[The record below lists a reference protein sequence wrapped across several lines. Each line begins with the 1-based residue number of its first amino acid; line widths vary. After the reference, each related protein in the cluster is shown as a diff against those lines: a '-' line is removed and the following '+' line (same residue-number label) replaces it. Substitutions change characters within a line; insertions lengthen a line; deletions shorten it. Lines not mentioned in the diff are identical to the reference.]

1 MRPVRGLAY
10 PCGRYDDESIA
21 LLKALGIVYA
31 RTVVNTGSF
40 NIPEDFMKWHPTTHH
55 NGNLEEFGSRLL
67 NESYGMNLLYV
78 WGHSYEFND
87 RQNWDHIEA
96 FCKKMQGIESVWY
109 ATNIE
114 IYDYVQACKRLIFG
128 IDGTVVENPSAIPV
142 WIRSNQE
149 VVEIPA
155 GAVVQL

>member
-1 MRPVRGLAY
+1 
-10 PCGRYDDESIA
+10 
-21 LLKALGIVYA
+21 
-31 RTVVNTGSF
+31 
-40 NIPEDFMKWHPTTHH
+40 
-55 NGNLEEFGSRLL
+55 
-67 NESYGMNLLYV
+67 
-78 WGHSYEFND
+78 
-87 RQNWDHIEA
+87 
-96 FCKKMQGIESVWY
+96 MQGIESVWY

-142 WIRSNQE
+142 WIRSNQD